1 MRDLTL
7 IFVLM
12 ILPLFFG
19 FYYLAQGEPLT
30 GIGWLLFSL
39 TGLVALGFVI
49 WKQITKREYSEIPAV
64 IRYTATLGPLG
75 LGALLIMIDSFRL
88 IFN

>member
-19 FYYLAQGEPLT
+19 FYYLAQVDPLT
-30 GIGWLLFSL
+30 EIGWLLFSL

-64 IRYTATLGPLG
+64 IRYTANLGPLG